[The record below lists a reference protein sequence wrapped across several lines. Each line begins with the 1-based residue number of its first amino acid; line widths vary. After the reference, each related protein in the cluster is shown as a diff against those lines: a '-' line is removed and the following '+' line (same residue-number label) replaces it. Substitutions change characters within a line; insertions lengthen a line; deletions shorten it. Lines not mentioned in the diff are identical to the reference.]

1 MSSKLFRQDSPGIV
15 FALER
20 FLDETSMV
28 QLFGDYEVVV
38 AAGGNDEHGVIRE
51 EGVSYN
57 RRIARILTIVLK
69 EAGSSDFETLRLAL
83 YACAKDEVTVSEP
96 ALDRDIR
103 AVRAS
108 ESAAPTTLSVAIVSA
123 ALILDRSRHLHMTTM
138 SLSEQLTCV
147 EALGASRALRREV
160 PIPEPLRKKVE
171 YSMSVQKRRLEA
183 ESSSPKE
190 GS

>member
-20 FLDETSMV
+20 VLDEESIG

-69 EAGSSDFETLRLAL
+69 EAGCRDFATLRLAL
-83 YACAKDEVTVSEP
+83 YACAKDAVSVNE
-96 ALDRDIR
+96 AELDREIR
-103 AVRAS
+103 AVR
-108 ESAAPTTLSVAIVSA
+108 ESVNVPPSTLSVAIVSA
-123 ALILDRSRHLHMTTM
+123 ALLLDRSRHLHMTTM
-138 SLSEQLTCV
+138 SLGEQMRCAET
-147 EALGASRALRREV
+147 LGASCVLRQEV
-160 PIPEPLRKKVE
+160 PLPEHLRKKVE
-171 YSMSVQKRRLEA
+171 YSVNVQKRRLEA
-183 ESSSPKE
+183 ESSLRKE
-190 GS
+190 GQ

>member
-20 FLDETSMV
+20 VLDEESIG

-69 EAGSSDFETLRLAL
+69 EAGCRDFATLRLAL
-83 YACAKDEVTVSEP
+83 YACAKDAVSVNE
-96 ALDRDIR
+96 AELDREIR
-103 AVRAS
+103 AVR
-108 ESAAPTTLSVAIVSA
+108 ESVNVPPSTLSIVSA

-138 SLSEQLTCV
+138 SLGEQMRCAET
-147 EALGASRALRREV
+147 LGASCVLLQEV
-160 PIPEPLRKKVE
+160 PLPEHLRKKVE
-171 YSMSVQKRRLEA
+171 YSVNVQKRRLEA
-183 ESSSPKE
+183 ESSLRKE
-190 GS
+190 GQ